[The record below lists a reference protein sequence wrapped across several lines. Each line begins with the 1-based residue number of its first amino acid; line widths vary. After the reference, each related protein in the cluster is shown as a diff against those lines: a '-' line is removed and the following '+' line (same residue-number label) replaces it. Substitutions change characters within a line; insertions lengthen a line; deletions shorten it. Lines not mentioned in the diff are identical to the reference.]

1 MQYIPP
7 KLQSLTQAQLI
18 SWASHARS
26 QATAGQLPEYVP
38 LLSQANPQWFG
49 VQVQRN
55 DGQSFALG
63 EVRRS
68 FALMSVVKPFVLL
81 FLLEQLGAA
90 AVFEQVGME
99 PSEQSFHSLTQLM
112 NDRGFPR
119 NPMINSGAIALA
131 GLLPGETGEERCE
144 GLRHW
149 LNQRSG
155 SRLVLDTDMLASVQS
170 LGNEANRSLATL
182 LTQSGYLDSM
192 AIALDTY
199 NHICCLASTASNLAR
214 LGLLL
219 AQPQPEISPTHQRIV
234 NALMLTC
241 GLYEASG
248 RYAVRIGLP
257 MKSGVSG
264 ALLAVVPGAGTIA
277 CYGPTL
283 DAAGNSVAA
292 LALLEQLSQSLNL
305 SVFGLAAV

>member
-1 MQYIPP
+1 MQYTSP

-18 SWASHARS
+18 SWSSHARS
-26 QATAGQLPEYVP
+26 QAASGQLPEYIP

-49 VQVQRN
+49 VQIQRN
-55 DGQSFALG
+55 DGQSFAIG

-68 FALMSVVKPFVLL
+68 FALMSVIKPFVLL

-90 AVFEQVGME
+90 VVFAQVGME
-99 PSEQSFHSLTQLM
+99 PSEQSFHSIAQLM

-144 GLRHW
+144 GLRQW
-149 LNQRSG
+149 LNQRSS
-155 SRLVLDTDMLASVQS
+155 SRLGLDSAMLASVQS
-170 LGNEANRSLATL
+170 LGNEANRSLASL
-182 LTQSGYLDSM
+182 LCQSGYLSS
-192 AIALDTY
+192 AEIALDTY
-199 NHICCLASTASNLAR
+199 NHICCLAGTASDLAR

-219 AQPQPEISPTHQRIV
+219 AQPQPEISPAHQRIV

-264 ALLAVVPGAGTIA
+264 ALLTIAPSEGAIA

-283 DAAGNSVAA
+283 DASGNSVAA
-292 LALLEQLSQSLNL
+292 LSLLEQLSQSLNL
-305 SVFGLAAV
+305 SIFS